1 MDSEFLRCDFVG
13 KRWIVQRESDGRFLL
28 QNGLWG
34 INCDPNKFKQYKR
47 ESAALKSLELYG
59 APLISDGHFKTRGR
73 ILAVYHG
80 DFITRAGKILRKL
93 DFELS
98 GAEKS
103 RIEFFVNR
111 LHCGESWL
119 FVAREVKRGLRKCW
133 RNFPPALRREILE
146 YALGV
151 HRANRE
157 IWKAYS

>member
-1 MDSEFLRCDFVG
+1 MTEILRCDFAGG
-13 KRWIVQRESDGRFLL
+13 KRWIVQRELDGRFLL
-28 QNGLWG
+28 ENGLWG
-34 INCDPNKFKQYKR
+34 INSDPNRFKQYKR
-47 ESAALKSLELYG
+47 QSAALKALERYN
-59 APLISDGHFKTRGR
+59 APMIQSGNFETRGR

-80 DFITRAGKILRKL
+80 DCINRAGKILRKL
-93 DFELS
+93 DFDLS

-119 FVAREVKRGLRKCW
+119 FVAREVKRGLRKSW
-133 RNFPPALRREILE
+133 SNLPLALRREILE